1 MSNLDPLICLC
12 ALIVPHQR
20 SFQPMGARSRTVFVI
35 RITPP
40 TTQQN
45 IDHFLQTLR
54 KLLVDPL
61 PKGSALTAI
70 FDSCN
75 SGTLLGNIPSTPL
88 CPLSLTPGKILTI
101 IGATMCIGHG
111 STGESEGAKSF
122 KTASVRRHRTSMTA
136 YHLTPLQLGG
146 TPESL
151 VLRPRADPTP
161 HFGRAAAR

>member
-12 ALIVPHQR
+12 ALSVPHQR

-35 RITPP
+35 HVTPP

-75 SGTLLGNIPSTPL
+75 SGTLLGNISSTHL

-101 IGATMCIGHG
+101 IGATTCIGHG
-111 STGESEGAKSF
+111 STREGEGATPSKA
-122 KTASVRRHRTSMTA
+122 ASVRRHHISIAA
-136 YHLTPLQLGG
+136 YHLTL
-146 TPESL
+146 S
-151 VLRPRADPTP
+151 
-161 HFGRAAAR
+161 